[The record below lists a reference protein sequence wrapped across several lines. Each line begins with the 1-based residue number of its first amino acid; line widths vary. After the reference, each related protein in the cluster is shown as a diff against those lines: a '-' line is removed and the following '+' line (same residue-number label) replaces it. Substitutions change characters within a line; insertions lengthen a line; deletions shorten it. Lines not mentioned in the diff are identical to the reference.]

1 MATNRTTTV
10 NNKDGK
16 NKYALSFV
24 NALREHDNI
33 QNLLTQITELEKN
46 TVHHWYLIGYA
57 ILFSDF
63 TQKEFAEATGENA
76 NTLNQAK
83 RIAEHADNNDA
94 YFAKIERNAFSSLRN
109 AYDNV
114 PRKQV
119 RKVETTKKRASF
131 TAEQKKLMD
140 SSFYK
145 KLPKQERD
153 AIREAFIKLNK

>member
-94 YFAKIERNAFSSLRN
+94 YFAKIE
-109 AYDNV
+109 V
-114 PRKQV
+114 
-119 RKVETTKKRASF
+119 
-131 TAEQKKLMD
+131 
-140 SSFYK
+140 
-145 KLPKQERD
+145 
-153 AIREAFIKLNK
+153 